1 MSILLPSPSFPSR
14 ELIGGVIVTY
24 HPDVAFENRF
34 DLVKYQVAHMVVVDN
49 SCTPGVGARLSRL
62 AGACVDVIKNDHN
75 LGVATGLNQGVRRV
89 DELGLS
95 WALLLDQDTV
105 VDDDLVDCL
114 AEIWRQH
121 ASPTEIGLIGANSRS
136 TASGRLGIQSSPGA
150 SGYVELKTIV
160 TSGSLLAMAAY
171 ERIGPFRDDFF

>member
-89 DELGLS
+89 DEVS
-95 WALLLDQDTV
+95 EEQDAPVRVAGIENRRLEVHTEG
-105 VDDDLVDCL
+105 DAHDRGG
-114 AEIWRQH
+114 ARQRRTH
-121 ASPTEIGLIGANSRS
+121 
-136 TASGRLGIQSSPGA
+136 
-150 SGYVELKTIV
+150 
-160 TSGSLLAMAAY
+160 
-171 ERIGPFRDDFF
+171 

>member
-1 MSILLPSPSFPSR
+1 M
-14 ELIGGVIVTY
+14 
-24 HPDVAFENRF
+24 
-34 DLVKYQVAHMVVVDN
+34 
-49 SCTPGVGARLSRL
+49 
-62 AGACVDVIKNDHN
+62 
-75 LGVATGLNQGVRRV
+75 ATGLNQGVRRV

-171 ERIGPFRDDFF
+171 ERIGPFRDDFFIDGVDLEYCLRLRGFGFRVLCSRRALMTHASGKGRERRFLSRVVLVGDHEPWRYYYMLRNFVHVARAYVRREPA